1 MVLGV
6 WGFFWGEGGSGLKF
20 YIARRQPPSLLAPG
34 LGNEHINEFS
44 RLGSE

>member
-1 MVLGV
+1 MFGV
-6 WGFFWGEGGSGLKF
+6 FFRGEGGSGLKF
-20 YIARRQPPSLLAPG
+20 CIARRQLPSLLVPR